1 MSAAPVRTKR
11 RDTGDIIC
19 SGKCGSGAAG
29 RCGVSGRLLLAKVRG
44 GCRSRD
50 LSAPLTRSAG
60 GRIDWRPHV
69 LVGFSI
75 VNNRPETMERILLQ
89 PMVCCHANRFTQSA
103 LIGIVSPDGP
113 LGRSS
118 TPPPVHD
125 RPRNHPR
132 TRQRI
137 FSTPSNRSQLK
148 NALCGRARRSRAET
162 RVMPEQRRRCDK
174 TTAAGNPRPDARP

>member
-1 MSAAPVRTKR
+1 MGTRSDAVVSAAPVRTKR

-50 LSAPLTRSAG
+50 LSAPFTRSAG

-75 VNNRPETMERILLQ
+75 VNNRLETIGPLLLQ
-89 PMVCCHANRFTQSA
+89 PMVLLSCQSFYAFHSDWVRFA
-103 LIGIVSPDGP
+103 K
-113 LGRSS
+113 
-118 TPPPVHD
+118 
-125 RPRNHPR
+125 RN
-132 TRQRI
+132 
-137 FSTPSNRSQLK
+137 
-148 NALCGRARRSRAET
+148 
-162 RVMPEQRRRCDK
+162 V
-174 TTAAGNPRPDARP
+174 

>member
-1 MSAAPVRTKR
+1 MGTRSDAVVSAAPVRTKR

-60 GRIDWRPHV
+60 GRIDWRLHV

-75 VNNRPETMERILLQ
+75 VNNRLETMERLLLQ
-89 PMVCCHANRFTQSA
+89 PMVLLSCQSFYAVHSDWVRFAKRTVGFTHPHV
-103 LIGIVSPDGP
+103 LPFMIVSVRVSES
-113 LGRSS
+113 LACLQI
-118 TPPPVHD
+118 VV
-125 RPRNHPR
+125 
-132 TRQRI
+132 
-137 FSTPSNRSQLK
+137 NRK
-148 NALCGRARRSRAET
+148 CI
-162 RVMPEQRRRCDK
+162 MW
-174 TTAAGNPRPDARP
+174 